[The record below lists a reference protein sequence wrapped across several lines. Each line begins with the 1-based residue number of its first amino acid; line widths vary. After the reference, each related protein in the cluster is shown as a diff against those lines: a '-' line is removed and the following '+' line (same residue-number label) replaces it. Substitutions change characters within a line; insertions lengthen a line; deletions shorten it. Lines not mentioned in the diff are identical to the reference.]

1 MTRTYL
7 VRGML
12 VGLLASLAAFAFAQ
26 VFGEPQIR
34 KAIELEE
41 RAAAAEHVHSDDA
54 AHDHDGEDPTVSRD
68 AQETVGLGTGLVLV
82 GAALGGLFGLVFAFA
97 HRRLTRRA
105 APATSLAL
113 AAAGFVAL
121 YLVPW
126 LKYPPNPP
134 AVGDPDTI
142 GRRTALFFLLVLMA
156 VLATVL
162 ANVVR
167 DRLKPH
173 LGGWNAGVV
182 AVACF
187 LAVVVV
193 LYVAMPGVNEV
204 PDTFPPTLLWRFRL
218 ASLGTGL
225 VLWTII
231 GTGFGVLTERAER
244 KLAAVAAT

>member
-12 VGLLASLAAFAFAQ
+12 VGLLASIAAFAFAQ

-34 KAIELEE
+34 KAIEIEE
-41 RAAAAEHVHSDDA
+41 QAAAADGHGH
-54 AHDHDGEDPTVSRD
+54 AHDAEDPTVSRD
-68 AQETVGLGTGLVLV
+68 TQETVGLGAGLVVV
-82 GAALGGLFGLVFAFA
+82 GAALGGMFGLVFAFA
-97 HRRLTRRA
+97 HNRLTRRPARVTA
-105 APATSLAL
+105 AAL
-113 AAAGFVAL
+113 AGAAFVAI

-134 AVGDPDTI
+134 AVDPDTI
-142 GRRTALFFLLVLMA
+142 GRRTALFLLLVVMT

-167 DRLKPH
+167 ERLKPR
-173 LGGWNAGVV
+173 LGGWNAGVA

-187 LAVVVV
+187 VVVVGV
-193 LYVAMPGVNEV
+193 LYVAMPGSNEV
-204 PDTFPPTLLWRFRL
+204 PDSFPTIVLWRFRL

-225 VLWTII
+225 LLWTVI
-231 GTGFGVLTERAER
+231 GLGFGALTERAER
-244 KLAAVAAT
+244 RAGVAVPATV

>member
-12 VGLLASLAAFAFAQ
+12 VGLLASIAAFAFAQ

-34 KAIELEE
+34 KAIAIEE
-41 RAAAAEHVHSDDA
+41 QTAAAAAHGD
-54 AHDHDGEDPTVSRD
+54 AHDEEAPTVSRD
-68 AQETVGLGTGLVLV
+68 AQETVGLGTGLIVA
-82 GAALGGLFGLVFAFA
+82 GAALGGMFGLVFAFA
-97 HRRLTRRA
+97 HLRLTRRSA
-105 APATSLAL
+105 RVTSAGL
-113 AAAGFVAL
+113 AAAAFVAI

-142 GRRTALFFLLVLMA
+142 GRRTALFLLLIVMT

-167 DRLKPH
+167 EKLKPR
-173 LGGWNAGVV
+173 LGGWNAALVALASFV
-182 AVACF
+182 AV
-187 LAVVVV
+187 VTV
-193 LYVAMPGVNEV
+193 LYVAMPGINEA
-204 PDTFPPTLLWRFRL
+204 PDTFPSIVLWRFRL

-225 VLWTII
+225 LLWTVI
-231 GTGFGVLTERAER
+231 GLGFGALTERADR
-244 KLAAVAAT
+244 RATVGVAATA

>member
-41 RAAAAEHVHSDDA
+41 QAAAPAHTHSDGPDHVHDA
-54 AHDHDGEDPTVSRD
+54 EAPTVSRD
-68 AQETVGLGTGLVLV
+68 TQETVGLGTGLLVV
-82 GAALGGLFGLVFAFA
+82 GAALGGLFGLVFAFV

-105 APATSLAL
+105 APATALAL
-113 AAAGFVAL
+113 AAAAFVAI

-142 GRRTALFFLLVLMA
+142 GRRTALFFLLVVMTG
-156 VLATVL
+156 LATVL

-167 DRLKPH
+167 ERVKPR
-173 LGGWNAGVV
+173 LGGWNAGIV

-187 LAVVVV
+187 VAVVAVLLAV
-193 LYVAMPGVNEV
+193 MPGINEV

-231 GTGFGVLTERAER
+231 GAGFGVLTERAER
-244 KLAAVAAT
+244 RLAAVAAT

>member
-1 MTRTYL
+1 
-7 VRGML
+7 
-12 VGLLASLAAFAFAQ
+12 
-26 VFGEPQIR
+26 
-34 KAIELEE
+34 
-41 RAAAAEHVHSDDA
+41 
-54 AHDHDGEDPTVSRD
+54 
-68 AQETVGLGTGLVLV
+68 V
-82 GAALGGLFGLVFAFA
+82 GAALGGLFGLVFAFV

-105 APATSLAL
+105 APATALAL
-113 AAAGFVAL
+113 AAAAFVAI

-142 GRRTALFFLLVLMA
+142 GRRTAVFFLLVVMTG
-156 VLATVL
+156 LATVL

-167 DRLKPH
+167 ERVKPR
-173 LGGWNAGVV
+173 LGGWNAGIV

-187 LAVVVV
+187 VAVVAVLLAV
-193 LYVAMPGVNEV
+193 MPGINEV

-231 GTGFGVLTERAER
+231 GAGFGVLTERAER
-244 KLAAVAAT
+244 RLAAVAAT

>member
-12 VGLLASLAAFAFAQ
+12 VGLVASIAAFGFAQ

-34 KAIELEE
+34 KAIEIEE
-41 RAAAAEHVHSDDA
+41 RNAAAAEHGDGHDA
-54 AHDHDGEDPTVSRD
+54 EDPTVSRD
-68 AQETVGLGTGLVLV
+68 AQETVGLGTGLIVA

-97 HRRLTRRA
+97 HLRLTRRSARVTSVGLASA
-105 APATSLAL
+105 A
-113 AAAGFVAL
+113 FVAIS
-121 YLVPW
+121 LVPW

-142 GRRTALFFLLVLMA
+142 GRRTALFLLLVVMT

-167 DRLKPH
+167 EQLKPR
-173 LGGWNAGVV
+173 LGNWNAALAALASFV
-182 AVACF
+182 AV
-187 LAVVVV
+187 VTV

-204 PDTFPPTLLWRFRL
+204 PDRFPSIVLWRFRL

-225 VLWTII
+225 LLWTVI
-231 GTGFGVLTERAER
+231 GLGFGALTERAER
-244 KLAAVAAT
+244 RAAVGVAATA